1 MTDSRP
7 MPPTESD
14 VMAQWPMEALTPL
27 VSICCTTFNHR
38 DFIHDAV
45 HGFLMQQT
53 SFPFEIIVH
62 DDASTDGTTEI
73 LEELRSLYPRLI
85 RLVVQDENQWSKGCR
100 LLANHVFTLARGK
113 YIALCDGDD
122 FWVDPHKLQL
132 QADFLENHQ
141 DFVLCFTDSQGVIE
155 KTQEVTQITARRR
168 DLSSLEL
175 QSTTS
180 LFTSSACFRNEIK
193 VWPDQLT
200 RAPYGDLVMWSLLG
214 DFGKGKFIS
223 EAQPIQQR
231 VHPAGVHSMQSKN
244 DQVANAVITNALLA
258 AYRLE
263 ERDAALALLHVQN
276 IILLSI
282 KLYGF
287 RLGTSMLHRTL
298 RKLKLVKA

>member
-1 MTDSRP
+1 MTDPISV
-7 MPPTESD
+7 PPAESA
-14 VMAQWPMEALTPL
+14 VLAQWSSDALTPL
-27 VSICCTTFNHR
+27 VSICCTTFNHGE
-38 DFIHDAV
+38 FIRDAV
-45 HGFLMQQT
+45 HGFLIQKT

-73 LEELRSLYPRLI
+73 LEELRSIYPRLI

-113 YIALCDGDD
+113 YIAVCDGDD
-122 FWVDPHKLQL
+122 FWVDPRKLQL
-132 QADFLENHQ
+132 QVDFLETNQ

-155 KTQEVTQITARRR
+155 DTQEVTQLTARRQ

-193 VWPDQLT
+193 IWPDQLT

-223 EAQPIQQR
+223 EAQPIRQR

-263 ERDAALALLHVQN
+263 ERESALALLHVQN

-282 KLYGF
+282 KLYGL
-287 RLGTSMLHRTL
+287 RLGTSMLYRAL
-298 RKLKLVKA
+298 RKLRLVKA